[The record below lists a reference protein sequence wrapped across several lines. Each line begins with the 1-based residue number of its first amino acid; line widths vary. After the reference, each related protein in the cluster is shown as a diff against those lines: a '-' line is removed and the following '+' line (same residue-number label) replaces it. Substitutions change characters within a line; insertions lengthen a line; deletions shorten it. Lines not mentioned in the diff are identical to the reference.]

1 MEMQSATITT
11 TATTATAIKEQGQRV
26 QQLFSTFEDNKD
38 DDDDDDDVCDDD
50 DDEKAMLSRLLMI
63 CKYLTSSI
71 NAEFSCSVR
80 GITTDRYSGR
90 KQAIANRTQD
100 IGKDR
105 ERRIERVKSDALMPF
120 VYCQQLFRQ
129 LFLFDYPRRI
139 AIFL

>member
-1 MEMQSATITT
+1 MEMQSATIT
-11 TATTATAIKEQGQRV
+11 TTATAIKEQGQRV

-38 DDDDDDDVCDDD
+38 DDDDDDVCDDD
-50 DDEKAMLSRLLMI
+50 DDEKAMPSRLLMI

-129 LFLFDYPRRI
+129 LFLFDYLRRI
-139 AIFL
+139 ALFL

>member
-38 DDDDDDDVCDDD
+38 EGDEDDVCDDD
-50 DDEKAMLSRLLMI
+50 DGKAMPSRLLMI

-90 KQAIANRTQD
+90 KQAIATGRRT
-100 IGKDR
+100 
-105 ERRIERVKSDALMPF
+105 
-120 VYCQQLFRQ
+120 
-129 LFLFDYPRRI
+129 
-139 AIFL
+139 

>member
-11 TATTATAIKEQGQRV
+11 TTATAIKEQGQRV
-26 QQLFSTFEDNKD
+26 QQLFSTFEDNK

-100 IGKDR
+100 MGKDR
-105 ERRIERVKSDALMPF
+105 KRRIERVKSDALMPF

>member
-38 DDDDDDDVCDDD
+38 DGDDDDVCDDD

-100 IGKDR
+100 IEKDR
-105 ERRIERVKSDALMPF
+105 ERRIERVKSDALMPL
-120 VYCQQLFRQ
+120 VYFQQLFRQ
-129 LFLFDYPRRI
+129 LFLFEYHRRI
-139 AIFL
+139 AIFF